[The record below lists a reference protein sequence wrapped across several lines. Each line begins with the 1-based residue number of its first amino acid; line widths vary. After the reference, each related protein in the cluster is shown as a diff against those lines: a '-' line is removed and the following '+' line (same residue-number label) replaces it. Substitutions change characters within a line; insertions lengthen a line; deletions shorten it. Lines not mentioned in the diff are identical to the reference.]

1 MSKNLSK
8 KRRLINYL
16 YNGGGSNKGITSNEA
31 RAKFGI
37 ANLRATI
44 SDIKSMVEAFGN
56 WEIVSEETSTGKTRY
71 FMVDTHPG
79 NRTYGYAEDGSRFT
93 MA

>member
-1 MSKNLSK
+1 MSNNLSK

-16 YNGGGSNKGITSNEA
+16 YSGGGKNKGITTNEA

-44 SDIKSMVEAFGN
+44 SDVKSMVEAFGN
-56 WEIVSEETSTGKTRY
+56 WEIVSEETKNGASRY
-71 FMVDTHPG
+71 FMMDTHPG
-79 NRTYGYAEDGSRFT
+79 VRKFGFDKNGNRYAL
-93 MA
+93 

>member
-16 YNGGGSNKGITSNEA
+16 YNGGGRNKGITMNEA

-37 ANLRATI
+37 SNLRATI
-44 SDIKSMVEAFGN
+44 SDVKSMVEAFGN
-56 WEIVSEETSTGKTRY
+56 WEIVSEQTSTGKTRY
-71 FMVDTHPG
+71 YMVDTHPG
-79 NRTYGYAEDGSRFT
+79 NRTYAFTDDGSRVQ

>member
-1 MSKNLSK
+1 MSNNLSK

-16 YNGGGSNKGITSNEA
+16 YSGGGKNKGITTNEA
-31 RAKFGI
+31 HAKFGI

-44 SDIKSMVEAFGN
+44 SDVKSMVEAFGN

-71 FMVDTHPG
+71 FMVDTPPG
-79 NRTYGYAEDGSRFT
+79 NRTYGYAQDGSRV
-93 MA
+93 MMG